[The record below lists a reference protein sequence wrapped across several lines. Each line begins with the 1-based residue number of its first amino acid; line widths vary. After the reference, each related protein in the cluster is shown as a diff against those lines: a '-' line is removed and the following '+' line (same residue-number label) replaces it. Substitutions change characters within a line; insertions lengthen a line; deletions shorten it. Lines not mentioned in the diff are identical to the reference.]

1 MNTVEKLNQLDE
13 FQAQKALLDLDKKQM
28 IEDVYNKLYTP
39 EIRQA
44 LDEIKKAEADINAE
58 FAIKSE
64 AVDENIARLTEEI
77 KADVLQIGS
86 TVKGD
91 HMMAVWSKGRVSWDT
106 KSLDGYVV
114 AHPEVAQFR
123 KEGGPSV
130 SIRKTG

>member
-1 MNTVEKLNQLDE
+1 MDTKEKLNQLDE

-39 EIRQA
+39 EVRQA

-123 KEGGPSV
+123 KEGEPSV